1 MASMDRVTLM
11 TPTPYESCGFVKV
24 GSFTLTPD
32 AARKMAEQMIEAAE
46 WADDSMAQL
55 RGGLL
60 HKLN

>member
-1 MASMDRVTLM
+1 M

-24 GSFTLTPD
+24 GSLTLTPD
-32 AARKMAEQMIEAAE
+32 AARKLAEHAIEAADR
-46 WADDSMAQL
+46 ADESMVQL

>member
-1 MASMDRVTLM
+1 M

-32 AARKMAEQMIEAAE
+32 AARKMAEQMVEAAE